1 MCRNI
6 TELRGLEP
14 PATEEEIEA
23 AAYQFVRKITGVTKP
38 TGAVH
43 DDMHAVALE
52 IAALAHDL
60 LDRLP
65 ARAGSPPR
73 RCRRCAV
80 PRCGRGMGLEPFPA

>member
-38 TGAVH
+38 TGVVH

-52 IAALAHDL
+52 VAALAHDL

-65 ARAGSPPR
+65 ARRQPPKTVPPLR
-73 RCRRCAV
+73 RPEARAR
-80 PRCGRGMGLEPFPA
+80 MGLEPFPA